1 MVIKANIAGWEVN
14 RVLMDSGSSTDIMFV
29 NAFDQM
35 KLSKSQMQPSD
46 APLIGFKGKRI
57 NALGKISLLVSFGGQ
72 KNARTEYVTF
82 DVVDLYYPYNAI
94 FGRGFA
100 NKFNIAIHLGYLCMK
115 IPTLHDTITVPGS

>member
-1 MVIKANIAGWEVN
+1 MESYPHIDVMVIKANIAGWEVN

-57 NALGKISLLVSFGGQ
+57 NALGKISLLVSFG
-72 KNARTEYVTF
+72 
-82 DVVDLYYPYNAI
+82 
-94 FGRGFA
+94 
-100 NKFNIAIHLGYLCMK
+100 
-115 IPTLHDTITVPGS
+115 S

>member
-46 APLIGFKGKRI
+46 APLIGFEGKRI
-57 NALGKISLLVSFGGQ
+57 NALGKISLLVSFGSLE
-72 KNARTEYVTF
+72 NART
-82 DVVDLYYPYNAI
+82 
-94 FGRGFA
+94 
-100 NKFNIAIHLGYLCMK
+100 
-115 IPTLHDTITVPGS
+115 